1 LRRRALGFLESPTA
15 SLSIRDKSTKPMKNI
30 DQLNIRIRGK
40 AYLGRK
46 LRLGEHVKLVIEGD
60 VVREET
66 EDNQDGSVNICYII
80 HPMRVEDVNPPPPPA
95 LEPAPQTEDFSDMD
109 EFLAGQERIDAKDV
123 PF

>member
-1 LRRRALGFLESPTA
+1 MT
-15 SLSIRDKSTKPMKNI
+15 KNI

-46 LRLGEHVKLVIEGD
+46 LALGEHVKLVIEGD

-66 EDNQDGSVNICYII
+66 EDNQDGSVNICYIV
-80 HPMRVEDVNPPPPPA
+80 HPMSVEELSSTSEPEKPLPEQSEEFADIDEMLGNKEPINP
-95 LEPAPQTEDFSDMD
+95 
-109 EFLAGQERIDAKDV
+109 KDV

>member
-1 LRRRALGFLESPTA
+1 MT
-15 SLSIRDKSTKPMKNI
+15 KNI
-30 DQLNIRIRGK
+30 DQLNLRIRGK

-46 LRLGEHVKLVIEGD
+46 LSLGEHVKLVIEGD

-80 HPMRVEDVNPPPPPA
+80 HPMTVEEA
-95 LEPAPQTEDFSDMD
+95 YASQEPTQADFTGEEKQTFTQDDLD
-109 EFLAGQERIDAKDV
+109 EMLGDKEPINAKDV

>member
-1 LRRRALGFLESPTA
+1 
-15 SLSIRDKSTKPMKNI
+15 MKNI

-46 LRLGEHVKLVIEGD
+46 LELGEDVDLRIKGS

-80 HPMRVEDVNPPPPPA
+80 HPMTVEDMHPPPPPTVQRSGPSMTA
-95 LEPAPQTEDFSDMD
+95 EEIDEMLGDKEPVDM
-109 EFLAGQERIDAKDV
+109 KDI